1 MRRAEAAYL
10 NKLGTN

>member
-1 MRRAEAAYL
+1 V